1 MEQQTGRGAE
11 PGPEGRGRG
20 RRRRSTMIAG
30 LVAALLAMSAVS
42 APAPAGAQSAPH
54 EPIVFVHGWSS
65 SPSTWNTMRSR
76 FVAAGFP
83 VDRLFGF
90 GYDTGQS
97 NKTTASQL
105 NAYIDRVRAQT
116 GSPVVDLVSH
126 SQGALGARWCMR
138 SSGCNG
144 KVDDW
149 VSLAGANHGTL
160 VSLCFWSAGCR
171 EMFYNSD
178 FVKALNAND
187 ETPGTATYTALWSDQ
202 DAVILPN
209 SSAQLASGARN
220 IRVPIGHNAFPGS
233 QAVFNTVYPIVVE

>member
-1 MEQQTGRGAE
+1 MGRT
-11 PGPEGRGRG
+11 
-20 RRRRSTMIAG
+20 RRTLATIGLLAA
-30 LVAALLAMSAVS
+30 LVAAGVALGGPTPVAAQT
-42 APAPAGAQSAPH
+42 APP

-76 FVAAGFP
+76 FVASGFP
-83 VDRLFGF
+83 ADRLFAF
-90 GYDTGQS
+90 GYNTGQS
-97 NKTTASQL
+97 NTTSATQL
-105 NAYIDRVRAQT
+105 NAFIDQVRAQT
-116 GSPVVDLVSH
+116 GSAVVDLVVH
-126 SQGALGARWCMR
+126 SQGALPSRWCLK
-138 SSGCNG
+138 SGACNG

-149 VSLAGANHGTL
+149 VSRAGANHGTL

-187 ETPGTATYTALWSDQ
+187 ETPGSATYTALWSDR

-220 IRVPIGHNAFPGS
+220 IRVSIGHNDFNGS
-233 QAVFNTVYPIVVE
+233 QAVFDTIRPIVVE

>member
-1 MEQQTGRGAE
+1 MGRTRRTFVITGVVVA
-11 PGPEGRGRG
+11 
-20 RRRRSTMIAG
+20 TLAAT
-30 LVAALLAMSAVS
+30 LVLGG
-42 APAPAGAQSAPH
+42 PAPVGAQSAPP

-65 SPSTWNTMRSR
+65 SPSTWNTMRNR
-76 FVAAGFP
+76 FVASGFP
-83 VDRLFGF
+83 ANRLFAF

-97 NKTTASQL
+97 NKTSAAQL
-105 NAYIDRVRAQT
+105 NAYLDQVRAQT

-126 SQGALGARWCMR
+126 SQGGLVSRWCMKAA
-138 SSGCNG
+138 GCNG

-178 FVKALNAND
+178 FVKALNATD
-187 ETPGTATYTALWSDQ
+187 ETPGSATYTAFWSGT

-209 SSAQLASGARN
+209 ASAQLASGARN
-220 IRVPIGHNAFPGS
+220 IRIDIGHNDFPGS
-233 QAVFNTVYPIVVE
+233 ATVFTTLRPIVVD

>member
-1 MEQQTGRGAE
+1 MGRT
-11 PGPEGRGRG
+11 
-20 RRRRSTMIAG
+20 RRTLAIVG
-30 LVAALLAMSAVS
+30 LLAATLAASLAMG
-42 APAPAGAQSAPH
+42 APSPAAAQTPPP

-83 VDRLFGF
+83 ANRLFAF
-90 GYDTGQS
+90 GYNTGQS
-97 NKTTASQL
+97 NKTSAAQL
-105 NAYIDRVRAQT
+105 NTYIDQVRAQT
-116 GSPVVDLVSH
+116 GSPVVDVVAH
-126 SQGALGARWCMR
+126 SQGGLVARWCMKA
-138 SSGCNG
+138 SGCNG

-178 FVKALNAND
+178 FVKALNATD
-187 ETPGTATYTALWSDQ
+187 ETPGSATYTALWSDK

-209 SSAQLASGARN
+209 ASAQLASGARN
-220 IRVPIGHNAFPGS
+220 IRVPIGHNDFPGS
-233 QAVFNTVYPIVVE
+233 QAVFNTIRPIVVE

>member
-1 MEQQTGRGAE
+1 MGRT
-11 PGPEGRGRG
+11 
-20 RRRRSTMIAG
+20 RRTLATIGLLAA
-30 LVAALLAMSAVS
+30 LVAAGVVLGGPTPVAAQT
-42 APAPAGAQSAPH
+42 APP

-83 VDRLFGF
+83 ANRLFAF

-97 NKTTASQL
+97 NKTSAARL
-105 NAYIDRVRAQT
+105 NTYIDQVRAQT
-116 GSPVVDLVSH
+116 GSAVVDVVAH
-126 SQGALGARWCMR
+126 SQGGLVARWCMKAA
-138 SSGCNG
+138 GCNG

-187 ETPGTATYTALWSDQ
+187 ETPGTATYTAVWSDR
-202 DAVILPN
+202 DGVILPN

-220 IRVPIGHNAFPGS
+220 IRVSLGHNDFNGS
-233 QAVFNTVYPIVVE
+233 QAVFDLIRPIVVE

>member
-1 MEQQTGRGAE
+1 MGRT
-11 PGPEGRGRG
+11 
-20 RRRRSTMIAG
+20 RRTLTTIGLLAA
-30 LVAALLAMSAVS
+30 LVAGSLALGSS
-42 APAPAGAQSAPH
+42 APAAAQTSAP

-83 VDRLFGF
+83 SNRLFAF
-90 GYDTGQS
+90 GYNTGQS
-97 NKTTASQL
+97 NKTSATQL
-105 NAYIDRVRAQT
+105 NAFIDQVRAQT
-116 GSPVVDLVSH
+116 GSAVVDLVSH
-126 SQGALGARWCMR
+126 SQGALPSRWCMK
-138 SSGCNG
+138 SAGCNG

-187 ETPGTATYTALWSDQ
+187 ETPGTATYTAVWSDR
-202 DAVILPN
+202 DGVILPN

-220 IRVPIGHNAFPGS
+220 IRVSLGHNDFNGS
-233 QAVFNTVYPIVVE
+233 QAVFDLIRPIVVE

>member
-1 MEQQTGRGAE
+1 MGRT
-11 PGPEGRGRG
+11 
-20 RRRRSTMIAG
+20 RRTLATIGLLAA
-30 LVAALLAMSAVS
+30 LVAAGVVLGGPTPVAAQT
-42 APAPAGAQSAPH
+42 APP

-76 FVAAGFP
+76 FVASGFP
-83 VDRLFGF
+83 ADRLFAF
-90 GYDTGQS
+90 GYNTGQS
-97 NKTTASQL
+97 NATSATQL
-105 NAYIDRVRAQT
+105 NAFIDQVRAQT
-116 GSPVVDLVSH
+116 GSAVVDLVVH
-126 SQGALGARWCMR
+126 SQGALPSRWCLK
-138 SSGCNG
+138 SGACNG

-187 ETPGTATYTALWSDQ
+187 ETPGSATYTALWSDR

-220 IRVPIGHNAFPGS
+220 IRVSIGHNDFNGS
-233 QAVFNTVYPIVVE
+233 QAVFDTIRPIVVE

>member
-1 MEQQTGRGAE
+1 MTTATITGA
-11 PGPEGRGRG
+11 
-20 RRRRSTMIAG
+20 RRAMAIV
-30 LVAALLAMSAVS
+30 VAAAVLAAVTLLAGG
-42 APAPAGAQSAPH
+42 PAPAAAQSAPP

-76 FVAAGFP
+76 FVASGFP
-83 VDRLFGF
+83 SNRLFAF
-90 GYDTGQS
+90 GYNTGQS
-97 NKTTASQL
+97 NKTSAAQL
-105 NAYIDRVRAQT
+105 NTFIDQVRAQT

-126 SQGALGARWCMR
+126 SQGALPSRWCIR
-138 SSGCNG
+138 SAGCSG

-178 FVKALNAND
+178 FVKALNAGD
-187 ETPGTATYTALWSDQ
+187 ETPGSATYTALWSDR

-220 IRVPIGHNAFPGS
+220 IRMSIGHNDFNGS
-233 QAVFNTVYPIVVE
+233 LAVFDTIRPIVVE